1 MIFLESKCSDNVYNK
16 CHSQRVQTS
25 KQWKHKKSHR
35 GRVFKERT
43 TTNRLTTIRQDVTT
57 YQFYVLPKAS
67 LLTRFMYCPRLRY
80 LPVLGIVQG
89 FATYQFLV
97 LPKTSLLNS
106 FMYCPRLRYLPV
118 LCTVQGFAI
127 YQVYVLPKTSLLT
140 TTWYWL
146 RYLPLLGTA
155 QVFPILFR
163 SVSAVNVVWRPTWNS
178 LILWYCDASCISWV
192 WFCSCK
198 SHDNH

>member
-67 LLTRFMYCPRLRY
+67 LLTRFMSCPRLRY
-80 LPVLGIVQG
+80 LPVLGTVQDFVIYQFWVLPKALLLTRFMYCPRLSYLPVLGTVQG

-97 LPKTSLLNS
+97 LPKTSLLIS
-106 FMYCPRLRYLPV
+106 LMYCPRLRYLPV
-118 LCTVQGFAI
+118 VCTVQGFAI
-127 YQVYVLPKTSLLT
+127 YQ
-140 TTWYWL
+140 
-146 RYLPLLGTA
+146 
-155 QVFPILFR
+155 F
-163 SVSAVNVVWRPTWNS
+163 
-178 LILWYCDASCISWV
+178 
-192 WFCSCK
+192 
-198 SHDNH
+198 